1 MRIVIETSD
10 AGVTSLEVDGE
21 IHEFHHVDADVGRVQ
36 AFHAAAAALAEG
48 EDAEAE
54 AESAAAAA

>member
-21 IHEFHHVDADVGRVQ
+21 IHEFHHADAGLGRVQ
-36 AFHAAAAALAEG
+36 AFHAAAAALAE
-48 EDAEAE
+48 EDADAE